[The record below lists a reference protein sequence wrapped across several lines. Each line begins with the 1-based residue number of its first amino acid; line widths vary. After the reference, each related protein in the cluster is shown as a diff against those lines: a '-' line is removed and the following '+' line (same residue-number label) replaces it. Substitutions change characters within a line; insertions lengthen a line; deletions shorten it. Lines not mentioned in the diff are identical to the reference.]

1 MPFSPGLLTG
11 IGVVAAVL
19 AVITW
24 IRSGGK
30 LMKALMV
37 FVGAAL
43 ICAFI
48 SNPSLM
54 TSTLAGL
61 FNTALTTV
69 VGWFH

>member
-11 IGVVAAVL
+11 IGVIASVL
-19 AVITW
+19 ALVTW
-24 IRSGGK
+24 IRTGGK
-30 LMKALMV
+30 LMKALLV

-48 SNPSLM
+48 SNPGLM

-61 FNTALTTV
+61 FGKIVTTV
-69 VGWFH
+69 VGWF